1 MVKRYISAILPILL
15 FASLTFAK
23 TLTYNALEQINLR
36 ELGIPGHK
44 PGTFYSVVYIK
55 DAVSIK

>member
-1 MVKRYISAILPILL
+1 MKRTVLSFLPILL